1 MKGALNHFQTL
12 NALKT
17 RKDLSMILFG
27 ESLNVISNVI
37 GKEFKEPDPAKR
49 NPEPIQ
55 KEVIEQKEKGMD
67 YIDINLGPA
76 KKFGTELMPWVVNVV
91 QEAVPG
97 MPLLLDSSNIDAIE
111 AGLKVAKPA
120 DKPHIVNSIMARP
133 ERYEVM
139 VPMTAKYDADFVALM
154 WGPEGLPRDENE
166 RAALAVELLYFA
178 NEAGIPNEKIWVD
191 GIVTPVNIQQ
201 PQAISLMEF
210 QGMLQ
215 DIAPGARS
223 TCGLSNI
230 SNGPPNH
237 LRPILNQTYMV
248 MLMKHG
254 MESVISDPLDT
265 QLTAIAKGQ
274 RQDIVDLIYGIM
286 DGNQPDMASLDKE
299 MQDYAKT
306 VNVILGNTLYSDSW
320 LEL

>member
-1 MKGALNHFQTL
+1 
-12 NALKT
+12 
-17 RKDLSMILFG
+17 MILFG
-27 ESLNVISNVI
+27 ESLNVIATQI
-37 GKEFKEPDPAKR
+37 GKQFKEADPSKR
-49 NPEPIQ
+49 DPKPIQ
-55 KEVIEQKEKGMD
+55 EEVELQKAKGMD

-76 KKFGTELMPWVVNVV
+76 KKFGEELMPWVCNLV
-91 QEAVPG
+91 QEAAPGVPI
-97 MPLLLDSSNIDAIE
+97 LLDSSNIGAIRE
-111 AGLKVAKPA
+111 GLKVLKPA

-133 ERYEVM
+133 ERYEEM
-139 VPMTAKYDADFVALM
+139 VPLTKEFDADFVALM
-154 WGPEGLPRDENE
+154 WGPDGLPRDENE

-215 DIAPGARS
+215 DIAPGCKS

-230 SNGPPNH
+230 SNGPPVH

-248 MLMKHG
+248 MLQKYG
-254 MESVISDPLDT
+254 MVAVISDPLDDG
-265 QLTAIAKGQ
+265 LTAIAKGK
-274 RQDIVDLIYGIM
+274 RQDIVDLIYGVM

-299 MQDYAKT
+299 MQDYVKT
-306 VNVILGNTLYSDSW
+306 VNVILGTSLYSDSW
-320 LEL
+320 LEV

>member
-1 MKGALNHFQTL
+1 
-12 NALKT
+12 
-17 RKDLSMILFG
+17 
-27 ESLNVISNVI
+27 
-37 GKEFKEPDPAKR
+37 
-49 NPEPIQ
+49 
-55 KEVIEQKEKGMD
+55 
-67 YIDINLGPA
+67 
-76 KKFGTELMPWVVNVV
+76 
-91 QEAVPG
+91 
-97 MPLLLDSSNIDAIE
+97 
-111 AGLKVAKPA
+111 
-120 DKPHIVNSIMARP
+120 
-133 ERYEVM
+133 
-139 VPMTAKYDADFVALM
+139 M
-154 WGPEGLPRDENE
+154 WGPDGLPRDENE
-166 RAALAVELLYFA
+166 RAALAVELLYYA

-201 PQAISLMEF
+201 PQAISLMNF

-215 DIAPGARS
+215 DIAPGAKS

-248 MLMKHG
+248 MLQKYG
-254 MESVISDPLDT
+254 MESVISDPLDE
-265 QLTAIAKGQ
+265 QLTAIAKGK

-286 DGNQPDMASLDKE
+286 DGTQPDIPSLEKE

>member
-1 MKGALNHFQTL
+1 M
-12 NALKT
+12 
-17 RKDLSMILFG
+17 
-27 ESLNVISNVI
+27 NVISNVI
-37 GKEFKEPDPAKR
+37 GKEFKQVDPAKR

-55 KEVIEQKEKGMD
+55 KEVTMQKEKGMD

-76 KKFGTELMPWVVNVV
+76 KKNGVELMPWVVNVV

-97 MPLLLDSSNIDAIE
+97 MPLLLDTSNIDAIE

-133 ERYEVM
+133 ERYEKM
-139 VPMTAKYDADFVALM
+139 VPMAAQYDADFVALM
-154 WGPEGLPRDENE
+154 WGPDGLPRDENE

-201 PQAISLMEF
+201 PQAISLMNF

-215 DIAPGARS
+215 DIAPGAKS

-248 MLMKHG
+248 MLQKYG
-254 MESVISDPLDT
+254 MESVISDPLDEK
-265 QLTAIAKGQ
+265 LTAIAKGKHPE
-274 RQDIVDLIYGIM
+274 IVDLVYGIM
-286 DGNQPDMASLDKE
+286 DGNQPDMASLSKE
-299 MQDYAKT
+299 LADYAKT

>member
-1 MKGALNHFQTL
+1 
-12 NALKT
+12 
-17 RKDLSMILFG
+17 MILFG
-27 ESLNVISNVI
+27 ESLNVISRII

-55 KEVIEQKEKGMD
+55 EEVTRQKELGMD

-97 MPLLLDSSNIDAIE
+97 MPLLLDTSNIDAIE
-111 AGLKVAKPA
+111 EGLKVAKPA
-120 DKPHIVNSIMARP
+120 DKPHIVNSIMARA
-133 ERYEVM
+133 ERYEPM
-139 VPMTAKYDADFVALM
+139 VPMTLKYDADFVALM

-201 PQAISLMEF
+201 QQLMSLLNF
-210 QGMLQ
+210 QMMIEE
-215 DIAPGARS
+215 IAPGAKS

-230 SNGPPNH
+230 SNGPPEH
-237 LRPILNQTYMV
+237 LRPILNQTYMC
-248 MLMKHG
+248 MLWKYGMK
-254 MESVISDPLDT
+254 SVIADPLDK
-265 QLTAIAKGQ
+265 QQTAIAKGQ
-274 RQDIVDLIYGIM
+274 RQDIVDLIWGMM
-286 DGNQPDMASLDKE
+286 DGTEPDPSGLSKELLD
-299 MQDYAKT
+299 YYKT
-306 VNVILGNTLYSDSW
+306 YKVIMGETLYSDSW
-320 LEL
+320 LEV

>member
-1 MKGALNHFQTL
+1 MEN
-12 NALKT
+12 
-17 RKDLSMILFG
+17 MILFG
-27 ESLNVISNVI
+27 ESLNVISRII

-55 KEVIEQKEKGMD
+55 EEVVRQKELGMD

-97 MPLLLDSSNIDAIE
+97 VPLLLDTSNIEAIE
-111 AGLKVAKPA
+111 AGLKVCKPA
-120 DKPHIVNSIMARP
+120 DKPHIVNSIMARA
-133 ERYEVM
+133 ERYESM

-154 WGPEGLPRDENE
+154 WGPDGLPRDENE

-201 PQAISLMEF
+201 AQCMSLVNF
-210 QGMLQ
+210 QMMLE
-215 DIAPGARS
+215 DIAPGAQS

-230 SNGPPNH
+230 SNGPPEH
-237 LRPILNQTYMV
+237 LRPILNSTYMC
-248 MLMKHG
+248 MLWKYGMK
-254 MESVISDPLDT
+254 SVIADPLDKR
-265 QLTAIAKGQ
+265 QTAIAKGQ
-274 RQDIVDLIYGIM
+274 RNDIKDLIWGLM
-286 DGNQPDMASLDKE
+286 DGNDPGADSLEGELLDF
-299 MQDYAKT
+299 YKT
-306 VNVILGNTLYSDSW
+306 YKVIVGETLYSDSW
-320 LEL
+320 LEI